1 MAFDIKPISGR
12 NSSAIIAYFLRS
24 TETGWF
30 VTTDVLKDANFL
42 SELKGQVDTKRQL
55 ITDKLDETLPN
66 GKLKLPSSKRQP
78 LIERLALLSS
88 KIPKVEGQNQKAQ
101 SIVSTIHAASNSM
114 LLDRADARTG
124 EIFQIPLPRSTNDQK
139 CASIAKAVRDLF
151 PKDCPMVI
159 TIHHGNG
166 KNPHLQGWFSDR
178 AWDIEKSQWTSPLQ
192 QFRSKTGLQEF
203 RASIDNVIE
212 KMGASWSVDPD
223 APKRTVFHPAKS
235 QFMKKLSR
243 DDLLKGDFLK
253 DVQNPVLKQCLS
265 EEIDRARYFEA
276 KYQREKSTTYHTT
289 VEETFNLFKTSLQT
303 QNIEKS
309 TENNAISQ
317 ENEILDLL
325 SSLDGKETSHVHAT
339 SI

>member
-30 VTTDVLKDANFL
+30 VTTDVLKDANFIN
-42 SELKGQVDTKRQL
+42 ELKEQVDSKRQT

-78 LIERLALLSS
+78 LIERLSLLSS
-88 KIPKVEGQNQKAQ
+88 KIPKVEGANSKAQ
-101 SIVSTIHAASNSM
+101 SIVSTVHAASNTL
-114 LLDRADARTG
+114 LLDRSDARTG
-124 EIFQIPLPRSTNDQK
+124 EVFQIPLPRSTNDQK
-139 CASIAKAVRDLF
+139 CAAIAKAVRDLF

-178 AWDIEKSQWTSPLQ
+178 AWDVEKSQWSKPLQ

-203 RASIDNVIE
+203 RSSIDQVIE
-212 KMGASWSVDPD
+212 KMGAAWTIDPD

-243 DDLLKGDFLK
+243 EDLLQGDFLK

-265 EEIDRARYFEA
+265 EEIDRARYFES
-276 KYQREKSTTYHTT
+276 KYQQKKSDAYHAI
-289 VEETFNLFKTSLQT
+289 VEETFDLFKTRFQH
-303 QNIEKS
+303 QEKTVS
-309 TENNAISQ
+309 DNSVSN
-317 ENEILDLL
+317 ENELYDVLT
-325 SSLDGKETSHVHAT
+325 SLDGKENSHVHT
-339 SI
+339 ISL